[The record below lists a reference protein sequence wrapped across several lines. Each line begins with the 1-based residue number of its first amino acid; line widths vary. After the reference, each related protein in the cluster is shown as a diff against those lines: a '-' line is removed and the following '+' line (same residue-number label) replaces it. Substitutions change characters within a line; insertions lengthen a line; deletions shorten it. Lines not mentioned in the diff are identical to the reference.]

1 MMSPD
6 FQGIGSRKQRL
17 VSLGGKTVT
26 LIIGAR
32 CRDGIVLA
40 ADRRR
45 LARYEKGPET
55 RKLFKLACGV
65 ALAGAGDDAVLN
77 EARVFIE
84 RRVDE
89 FRSQSPNV
97 KLFDVVEITCS
108 VVNELVGYYRD
119 KVEEPF
125 GYVLAGLENLT
136 GGSAK
141 LYTIFGAGF
150 SEVPW
155 ACLGSGSSY
164 ARPLVE
170 LLLAQGDLSTKES
183 ARAVPTLFTL
193 VSNVQT
199 TVGGG
204 VDICIIN
211 DEQGIGEITHEEEV
225 ALGAFRTAIISALNI
240 KPR

>member
-1 MMSPD
+1 M
-6 FQGIGSRKQRL
+6 
-17 VSLGGKTVT
+17 T
-26 LIIGAR
+26 LIISTR
-32 CRDGIVLA
+32 CQDGVIVA

-55 RKLFKLACGV
+55 QKLFKLACGV
-65 ALAGAGDDAVLN
+65 VLAGAGDDAVLN
-77 EARVFIE
+77 EARIFIE
-84 RRVDE
+84 RRIEE

-97 KLFDVVEITCS
+97 KLFDIVEITCS

-125 GYVLAGLENLT
+125 GYVLAGLENISS
-136 GGSAK
+136 GSAR

-150 SEVPW
+150 SDVPW

-170 LLLAQGDLSTKES
+170 LLLADGSLHADE
-183 ARAVPTLFTL
+183 AVKTMAPLFTL
-193 VSNVQT
+193 VSSVQT

-204 VDICIIN
+204 VDICTIK
-211 DEQGIGEITHEEEV
+211 DEQETGNIVHNNEV
-225 ALGAFRTAIISALNI
+225 SLEQLKSAILNTMGV
-240 KPR
+240 PAD